1 MIAEIGINHNGDIDQ
16 AFKLIKSA
24 ARAGAD
30 AVKFQTYVTEK
41 RTKKKSP
48 IFNILKSC
56 ELPFSSFKKLKDYAE
71 SLNLFFFSTGFDEES
86 IVYLLEDLNTDLIKN
101 CFFRFCQ

>member
-71 SLNLFFFSTGFDEES
+71 SLNLFFFQP
-86 IVYLLEDLNTDLIKN
+86 DLMRKA
-101 CFFRFCQ
+101 